1 MMGQTQLV
9 FVKQELQ
16 KDQATAAIKG
26 LRINQVLQTRQAQKR
41 QFGRLCLMGCM
52 KNQLAAF

>member
-26 LRINQVLQTRQAQKR
+26 LRINQVLQTGQAQKI
-41 QFGRLCLMGCM
+41 QFDRLCLMGCM